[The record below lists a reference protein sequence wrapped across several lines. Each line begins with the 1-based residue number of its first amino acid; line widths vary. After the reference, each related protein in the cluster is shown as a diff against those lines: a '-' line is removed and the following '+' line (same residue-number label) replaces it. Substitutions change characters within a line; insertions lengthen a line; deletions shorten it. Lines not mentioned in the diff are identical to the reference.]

1 MNILHV
7 IWKSLWCVHREFSDE
22 STGERILKIGSHC
35 TRQGA
40 YVFETQCKW
49 RFFWGGLAPIVY
61 SSTGMQYK
69 RDYPFIVKSTIKIT
83 TIKITFNAWNW
94 VRKNSRP
101 HSVDQNSG
109 SLRPGSLLTS
119 LRVDCTITTIALDLY
134 SCIEYK
140 TTNITW
146 LLLKLTKCLITTLLY
161 YVLSTATI
169 VCSACCHIFQVAID
183 H

>member
-1 MNILHV
+1 MTPSVNLGFPNISEIIRARKLKLKTPFFLPPSFIAVRECSTNV
-7 IWKSLWCVHREFSDE
+7 I
-22 STGERILKIGSHC
+22 ILLSSNQQSKLQQSKLLLTHEIGS
-35 TRQGA
+35 
-40 YVFETQCKW
+40 E
-49 RFFWGGLAPIVY
+49 
-61 SSTGMQYK
+61 
-69 RDYPFIVKSTIKIT
+69 
-83 TIKITFNAWNW
+83 
-94 VRKNSRP
+94 KNSRP

-109 SLRPGSLLTS
+109 SLQPGSLLTS